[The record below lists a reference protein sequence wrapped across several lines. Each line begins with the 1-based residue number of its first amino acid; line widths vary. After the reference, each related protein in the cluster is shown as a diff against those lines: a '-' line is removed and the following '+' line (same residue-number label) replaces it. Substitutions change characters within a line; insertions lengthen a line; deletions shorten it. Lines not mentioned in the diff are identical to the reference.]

1 MSAEHARM
9 QAGLTMPRILIAED
23 DQVVGHA
30 YSQLLK
36 RAGFDVTL
44 VTSGVALLASFAHTY
59 PDGILVDIM
68 MPGMDGPQAIRTLRA
83 LPGGSTIPIYAVTN
97 AFIPLFIDSAKQAG
111 ANDVFP
117 KATLKPDELVN
128 TFRSHLKT
136 RSLQEDSARVYS
148 YSYKP
153 VS

>member
-1 MSAEHARM
+1 MSVEHAM
-9 QAGLTMPRILIAED
+9 TQVGQVPPRILIAED
-23 DQVVGHA
+23 DQVVGYA
-30 YSQLLK
+30 YSQLFK

-44 VTSGVALLASFAHTY
+44 VTSGSALLTTFPQLH

-68 MPGMDGPQAIRTLRA
+68 MPGMDGPQAIRALRA

-117 KATLKPDELVN
+117 KATLKPEELVN
-128 TFRSHLKT
+128 TFRSHVKS
-136 RSLQEDSARVYS
+136 RRLQEDSARVYS